1 MPSASGILKVSPLT
15 SLLTPDLLPMSR
27 IATST
32 LINLCRRV
40 GTSMR
45 AGVEPRKLWET
56 ETRHATGSLRWYIE
70 RVKEGV
76 LRGDSVA
83 ESMRAC
89 EGYFP
94 PLVTEMVDV
103 GEKTGHVDAVFLKLA
118 DHYDH
123 QQQLTR
129 GFLFGIAWP
138 TVQLAIGILV
148 CGLLIMVLGMIPG
161 AVSLK

>member
-1 MPSASGILKVSPLT
+1 
-15 SLLTPDLLPMSR
+15 MSR
-27 IATST
+27 IGTNT
-32 LINLCRRV
+32 LIQLCRRV

-56 ETRHATGSLRWYIE
+56 ETRHATGSLRTYIE

-103 GEKTGHVDAVFLKLA
+103 GERTGHVDAVFLKLA
-118 DHYDH
+118 DHYEH
-123 QQQLTR
+123 QRQTTR
-129 GFLFGIAWP
+129 SFLMGIAFPAFELSFAVFILGGLMAVMGWI
-138 TVQLAIGILV
+138 TDSRGGTRIDILGIGLT
-148 CGLLIMVLGMIPG
+148 GTFGTMVIWGT
-161 AVSLK
+161 